1 MAEKKSPSASSGQAK
16 VDELVTEVGKLTVLE
31 LSDLVSKLQE
41 KLGVSAM
48 PPAPVGAGQAMSA
61 DGSPAIGEEAKDEGK
76 TTATVVLTDSGANK
90 IGVIKALR
98 EIKPELGLKEAKD
111 ISEAT
116 PKEILSNVK
125 MEEAKAAQEKLEA
138 VGASVELK

>member
-1 MAEKKSPSASSGQAK
+1 MADKKNK
-16 VDELVTEVGKLTVLE
+16 VDELVEEVSKLTVLE

-48 PPAPVGAGQAMSA
+48 PMAAAPAAGAT
-61 DGSPAIGEEAKDEGK
+61 PAVGEEAPQEAKV
-76 TTATVVLTDSGANK
+76 TATVVLADSGANK

-98 EIKPELGLKEAKD
+98 EIKPELGLKDAKD
-111 ISEAT
+111 MSEAT

-125 MEEAKAAQEKLEA
+125 MEEAKTAQEKLEA
-138 VGASVELK
+138 AGAKVELK